1 MTDSP
6 EWAAARDQAI
16 MRQLRDDMAAATCDP
31 QTVAHNWLARL
42 AAEAVPLPEWW
53 HVLKLS
59 EETGEAVRAW
69 FRVRGLARS
78 PGTPGEL
85 AEELADVV
93 ITAYA
98 LAEHLGLDLPAAI
111 GAKHAVLL
119 TRDLGMLGRG

>member
-1 MTDSP
+1 VTDSP

-16 MRQLRDDMAAATCDP
+16 VRQLRDDMAAAASDP
-31 QTVAHNWLARL
+31 ETVAHNWLARL

-69 FRVRGLARS
+69 FRVRGLARE
-78 PGTPGEL
+78 PAPPAEL

-93 ITAYA
+93 ITAYG
-98 LAEHLGLDLPAAI
+98 LAELLGLDLPAAI
-111 GAKHAVLL
+111 GAKHAVLM
-119 TRDLGMLGRG
+119 TRDLGGLARG